1 MRQIFKC
8 KNKEIILDS
17 ADIVNEKITLT
28 SLPSRSSD
36 VTFMLKFCIYLAV
49 IFIGTLLTISDP
61 VWTKLIG
68 IFLLGAMFAHGVELQ
83 HQVLHAQGI
92 KNRKGNEIIG
102 IILGLPML
110 VSYADYKYSHLN
122 HHKYLGTPQN
132 KEYFDYGDQYGTLNF
147 DTLFSLFSRFF
158 MLQQYH
164 GFIKK
169 AFIAI
174 TFRDFEDTTPKVS
187 KQIRRD
193 YLVILLFIIALATF
207 SYFYNWEIII
217 LLWLV
222 PFVIVAS
229 PIHALIEMPEHFQC
243 NTESTHQFSNT
254 RSIKSNAFMTWFTNG
269 NNFHVEHHMMPG
281 LPIDRLHDLHAKIN
295 GRYEN
300 YSPTYR
306 AFYREMFRSIVGKKN
321 NET

>member
-1 MRQIFKC
+1 MS
-8 KNKEIILDS
+8 NVDL
-17 ADIVNEKITLT
+17 VNEKITLT
-28 SLPSRSSD
+28 SLPSRASD
-36 VTFMLKFCIYLAV
+36 VIFLLKFSIYIAAIATGVFLV
-49 IFIGTLLTISDP
+49 INNS
-61 VWTKLIG
+61 VWIKSLG
-68 IFLLGAMFAHGVELQ
+68 VFLLGAMFAHGIELQ

-147 DTLFSLFSRFF
+147 MTIWALFSRLF
-158 MLQQYH
+158 MLQQYYS
-164 GFIKK
+164 FVKK
-169 AFIAI
+169 IFRAI
-174 TFRDFEDTTPKVS
+174 ILKDYEDTTPKVS

-193 YLVILLFIIALATF
+193 YLVMLIFIISLTGF
-207 SYFYNWEIII
+207 SYFFGFEIII
-217 LLWLV
+217 LLWIV
-222 PFVIVAS
+222 PFIIVAS

-281 LPIDRLHDLHAKIN
+281 LPIDRLHDLHAKIS
-295 GRYEN
+295 GQYEN
-300 YSPTYR
+300 YSPTYH
-306 AFYREMFRSIVGKKN
+306 AFYRGVFRSMLGKKN
-321 NET
+321 NES